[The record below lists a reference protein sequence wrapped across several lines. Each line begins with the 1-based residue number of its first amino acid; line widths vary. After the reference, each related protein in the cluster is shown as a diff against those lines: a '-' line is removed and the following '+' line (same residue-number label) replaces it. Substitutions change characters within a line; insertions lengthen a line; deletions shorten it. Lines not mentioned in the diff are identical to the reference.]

1 MGLQVREGIDSPQDL
16 KIASFKITAIAMD
29 GERRRGALSKRGS
42 VRYASAP
49 STARAGNT
57 DAHLNIL
64 RGWGGN
70 HPWSPWSSAL
80 YPLSAGKAGNEAG
93 SPVREGGVVHCTC
106 DEGVGSPIHH
116 LISFPPPKERGL

>member
-1 MGLQVREGIDSPQDL
+1 LGLQVREGIDSPQDL

-64 RGWGGN
+64 RGSGWE
-70 HPWSPWSSAL
+70 PPMEPVEL
-80 YPLSAGKAGNEAG
+80 RPLSAFSGQGGALKREAPSARAG
-93 SPVREGGVVHCTC
+93 
-106 DEGVGSPIHH
+106 
-116 LISFPPPKERGL
+116 